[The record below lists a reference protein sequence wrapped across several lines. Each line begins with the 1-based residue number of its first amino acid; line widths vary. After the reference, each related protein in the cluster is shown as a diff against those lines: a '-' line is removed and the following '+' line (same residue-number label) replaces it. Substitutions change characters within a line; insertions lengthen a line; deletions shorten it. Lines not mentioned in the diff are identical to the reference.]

1 MGKKL
6 LPKNFFR
13 NNPLNELSAANL
25 SFISMFA
32 MWNDEF
38 QDKMWETLGEE
49 IEPERKRQIET
60 ERVQIAQMKS
70 GEEAVKFIRTGYDVF
85 NREILC
91 KKLLTMPV
99 ETMPPLLRRFRTSG
113 QDILIETASHAFA
126 HAEPIYIDQ
135 LITMYPEIRNPYAQ
149 CLACLVF
156 GIQKREEALPL
167 LLREYERLRRAYP
180 EEDYC
185 QGPLLAIYILDGKA

>member
-1 MGKKL
+1 
-6 LPKNFFR
+6 
-13 NNPLNELSAANL
+13 
-25 SFISMFA
+25 
-32 MWNDEF
+32 
-38 QDKMWETLGEE
+38 
-49 IEPERKRQIET
+49 
-60 ERVQIAQMKS
+60 
-70 GEEAVKFIRTGYDVF
+70 
-85 NREILC
+85 
-91 KKLLTMPV
+91 MPA

-135 LITMYPEIRNPYAQ
+135 LITMYSEIRNPYAQ

-156 GIQKREEALPL
+156 GIQKREEILPL

-185 QGPLLAIYILDGKA
+185 QGPLLSIYILDGKA